1 MLEVS
6 VEDRWVAL
14 SDDGA
19 IKESLPI
26 TTNHADN
33 QLQHLEKVGHISPN
47 GNLSPSSPRVSTLA
61 RKRGVHQSTGPKLT
75 SDASDGPT
83 SCSSLEPGATT
94 QNSNKC
100 YRSNTRSGSMFMC
113 PVCLKNYANNSTL
126 RRHLKIHAYACSAA
140 VAAAATAAATTSA
153 TSTTTTPPTRGVSPS
168 PLSTDYT
175 FAGLASGKQPQ
186 TRLLSPVGVDT
197 DTREVSIIDASGN
210 GYPSDITLMSTSS
223 LEPITSAASPL
234 LTVYEPTLTS
244 HRSMIST
251 TSSSPTS
258 SPTYSSLSSSSTISN
273 PSSSSS
279 LTPSYSSSSSSS
291 SSSFLSMP
299 ALATTSA
306 LLSSSIL
313 QYRPGIDTDYRKP
326 ECVGCNKAF
335 ARRDTVILHIKNIRR
350 KWEIHWREQ
359 KMKSGG
365 DSSGSSY
372 GHYFEPE
379 MYDVL
384 RTKVKEKEDEKEE
397 EDDVELDDKKKK
409 ARSRNCARTQSG
421 NDADVAD
428 FINDSSEYLSEEAT
442 ITDHSITSDYKR
454 QRVMKKEPGS
464 PLPASPKQ
472 PQSMF
477 TKEEE
482 KELLRE
488 LARASACYRE
498 RKVRMFGSF
507 GMVEEPV
514 LQD

>member
-1 MLEVS
+1 
-6 VEDRWVAL
+6 
-14 SDDGA
+14 
-19 IKESLPI
+19 
-26 TTNHADN
+26 
-33 QLQHLEKVGHISPN
+33 
-47 GNLSPSSPRVSTLA
+47 
-61 RKRGVHQSTGPKLT
+61 
-75 SDASDGPT
+75 
-83 SCSSLEPGATT
+83 
-94 QNSNKC
+94 
-100 YRSNTRSGSMFMC
+100 
-113 PVCLKNYANNSTL
+113 
-126 RRHLKIHAYACSAA
+126 
-140 VAAAATAAATTSA
+140 
-153 TSTTTTPPTRGVSPS
+153 
-168 PLSTDYT
+168 
-175 FAGLASGKQPQ
+175 
-186 TRLLSPVGVDT
+186 
-197 DTREVSIIDASGN
+197 
-210 GYPSDITLMSTSS
+210 
-223 LEPITSAASPL
+223 
-234 LTVYEPTLTS
+234 
-244 HRSMIST
+244 
-251 TSSSPTS
+251 
-258 SPTYSSLSSSSTISN
+258 
-273 PSSSSS
+273 
-279 LTPSYSSSSSSS
+279 
-291 SSSFLSMP
+291 MP

-365 DSSGSSY
+365 GSGGSGGSSY
-372 GHYFEPE
+372 GHYLESE

-397 EDDVELDDKKKK
+397 DYEVELDDKKKK
-409 ARSRNCARTQSG
+409 ARSRNCARTQSS

-428 FINDSSEYLSEEAT
+428 FINDSPEYLSEEAT
-442 ITDHSITSDYKR
+442 IADHSIMSDYKR
-454 QRVMKKEPGS
+454 QGVMKKELGP

-472 PQSMF
+472 SQSMF